1 MTEQEKQENPAV
13 AVAKAK
19 RGSDENGIEVLSTGI
34 RARIVPVA
42 ASLIDEA
49 MARIRDPQVPVF
61 MNEDKGRKEEN
72 PLDPVYLEALA
83 DARRKRIRAGLDVM
97 IMFGVELADG
107 VPEDDGW
114 VKRLRLMEKMGYLDL
129 GEFDFDEPVER
140 EFLYKSFIAVASA
153 DLIRLGVL
161 SGISRTE
168 VAEAAANFPDN
179 T

>member
-1 MTEQEKQENPAV
+1 MTEQKLNPAV
-13 AVAKAK
+13 EVAKAR
-19 RGSDENGIEVLSTGI
+19 RGMDEDGTEVLSTGI

-49 MARIRDPQVPVF
+49 VARIRDPQVPVSY
-61 MNEDKGRKEEN
+61 NEKKGRDEEN
-72 PLDPVYLEALA
+72 PLDPDYC
-83 DARRKRIRAGLDVM
+83 DAVKDAQRKRVRAGLDVM
-97 IMFGVELADG
+97 IMFGVELTDG
-107 VPEDDGW
+107 VPEDNEW
-114 VKRLRLMEKMGYLDL
+114 VKRLQLMEKMGYLDL
-129 GEFDFDEPVER
+129 GKFDFDDPIER

-179 T
+179 A

>member
-1 MTEQEKQENPAV
+1 MTEQENPAV

-19 RGSDENGIEVLSTGI
+19 RGSDEGGIETLSTGI

-49 MARIRDPQVPVF
+49 VARIRDPQVPVF
-61 MNEDKGRKEEN
+61 MNEKKGRKEEN
-72 PLDPVYLEALA
+72 PLDPVYLEAVA
-83 DARRKRIRAGLDVM
+83 DAQRKRIRAGLDVM
-97 IMFGVELADG
+97 IMFGIELADG
-107 VPEDDGW
+107 VPDDDGW
-114 VKRLRLMEKMGYLDL
+114 VKRLQLMEKMGYLDL
-129 GEFDFDEPVER
+129 GEFDFKDPIER

-161 SGISRTE
+161 SGISRKE
-168 VAEAAANFPDN
+168 VAEAAADFPDN

>member
-1 MTEQEKQENPAV
+1 MTEQKLNPAV
-13 AVAKAK
+13 AVAKAR
-19 RGSDENGIEVLSTGI
+19 RGLDEDGTEVLSTGI

-49 MARIRDPQVPVF
+49 VARIRDPQVPVA
-61 MNEDKGRKEEN
+61 MNDDKGREEEN
-72 PLDPVYLEALA
+72 PLDPVYLEAMA
-83 DARRKRIRAGLDVM
+83 DAKRKRVRAGLDVM
-97 IMFGVELADG
+97 IMFGIELADG

-114 VKRLRLMEKMGYLDL
+114 VKRLQLMEKMGHLDL
-129 GEFDFDEPVER
+129 GEFDFDDPIER
-140 EFLYKSFIAVASA
+140 EFLYKSFITVASA